1 MRLTGRTLTWTDGE
15 EERLRSGMDRCD
27 EAGPTKRPRGALEV
41 RHSTAKQRVNR
52 VEATSTSGQS
62 GGEEREAGRIT

>member
-1 MRLTGRTLTWTDGE
+1 MGWIGAMRLGRLKGRE
-15 EERLRSGMDRCD
+15 ELWRL
-27 EAGPTKRPRGALEV
+27 